1 MHRSES
7 LGSLTTSS
15 GEAVQRKRSW
25 RGGGGNES
33 GTAERGASER
43 FREMRTPR
51 CPEEDGK

>member
-1 MHRSES
+1 MQR
-7 LGSLTTSS
+7 LAKRLL
-15 GEAVQRKRSW
+15 QRKRSW